1 MPQAAYP
8 GTMRA
13 APLLPYLALLRVGFT
28 MPPSVATD
36 AVRSYRTISPL
47 PARRSGRRRYA
58 FCCTFRRLTPPRGYL
73 ALCPMEPGLSS
84 PSPRRRS
91 DCLADSAYY
100 YIGAVCTEHDFSAVL
115 SKRSL
120 TCRPAPLQCMSGS
133 PLQLFDADSAKKA
146 DG

>member
-8 GTMRA
+8 GTVRA

-28 MPPSVATD
+28 LPPNVATD

-47 PARRSGRRRYA
+47 PARVSGLRRYA
-58 FCCTFRRLTPPRGYL
+58 LCCTFRRLTPPRGYL

-84 PSPRRRS
+84 PPPRRRS

-100 YIGAVCTEHDFSAVL
+100 YIEAHGGKHDLFLDL
-115 SKRSL
+115 SECSL
-120 TCRPAPLQCMSGS
+120 TSRRLHQYG
-133 PLQLFDADSAKKA
+133 AK
-146 DG
+146 

>member
-13 APLLPYLALLRVGFT
+13 APLSPYLALLRAGFT
-28 MPPSVATD
+28 MPPSVTTG

-47 PARRSGRRRYA
+47 PARRNGRRRYA

-84 PSPRRRS
+84 PPHKRRS

-100 YIGAVCTEHDFSAVL
+100 YIGPISTEHDIYRPS
-115 SKRSL
+115 SKYSL
-120 TCRPAPLQCMSGS
+120 TSCACTNPGHPDR
-133 PLQLFDADSAKKA
+133 DAAT
-146 DG
+146 